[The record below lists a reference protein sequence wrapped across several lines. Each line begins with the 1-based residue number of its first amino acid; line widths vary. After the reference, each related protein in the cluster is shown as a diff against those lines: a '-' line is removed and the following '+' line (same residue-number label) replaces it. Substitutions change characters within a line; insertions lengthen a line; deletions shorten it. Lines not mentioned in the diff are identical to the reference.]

1 MGDSLGGVWQYRRTA
16 DEISLHDDEDD
27 DDSSY
32 VDDSDVTHPQTDI
45 ANDDNSSDVTLPK
58 IEFDLFDP
66 LAGRDICEEDDKRSN
81 AWLLSATPMSDD
93 RTETVDDDSDA
104 LLEELEKELVSSIV
118 DESTD
123 TSDACRSTVV
133 DKPPAKPES
142 VSTNPGHVDISRT
155 NSQSSFTSRSRSSS
169 TVECGKGDLKS
180 PVHEASPA
188 LPLSSSK
195 SNSPLHSTRKTRKS
209 NSVTSSPRHLQGGA
223 ASVDLKADYI
233 FQAAHHISLALQC
246 EVSGNYFM
254 AFNYYKS
261 GIGIL
266 LTGVQ
271 RKWLFL
277 VLIIKYNIFIA
288 PYSQSALWRC
298 TSHLSRIIKIYSFR

>member
-16 DEISLHDDEDD
+16 DEISLHDDD

-32 VDDSDVTHPQTDI
+32 VDDSDSTHPQTDV
-45 ANDDNSSDVTLPK
+45 ADDDNASDVTLPK
-58 IEFDLFDP
+58 VEIDLFDP
-66 LAGRDICEEDDKRSN
+66 LAGRDVCKEDDEHSN

-104 LLEELEKELVSSIV
+104 LLEELEKELVSPIV
-118 DESTD
+118 DVSTD
-123 TSDACRSTVV
+123 VSDTVDSCRSTVV
-133 DKPPAKPES
+133 DEPPAKSEP
-142 VSTNPGHVDISRT
+142 VSTNPGCVDVSRT
-155 NSQSSFTSRSRSSS
+155 SSFSSNASQMGRSRSSS
-169 TVECGKGDLKS
+169 TVECGKGDLTS

-195 SNSPLHSTRKTRKS
+195 SNSPIHSTRKTRKS
-209 NSVTSSPRHLQGGA
+209 DSVTSSPRRLQGGV

-271 RKWLFL
+271 RK
-277 VLIIKYNIFIA
+277 
-288 PYSQSALWRC
+288 
-298 TSHLSRIIKIYSFR
+298 